1 MVFITDVSPSTSEI
15 YPMNYKE
22 YKYLNDEDYS
32 SYILESQIKPLK
44 VLDASQMIGKI
55 KIDIKKDDLKAV
67 FSSHKFGGNFN
78 NGVLIINEGLYQ
90 FKPLITRSQQYILR
104 GGHMKLKII

>member
-1 MVFITDVSPSTSEI
+1 MEIPYGISMVFITGVSPSTGEI

-32 SYILESQIKPLK
+32 SYVLKSQIKPLK

-55 KIDIKKDDLKAV
+55 KIDMKKDDLKAV
-67 FSSHKFGGNFN
+67 FFH
-78 NGVLIINEGLYQ
+78 LINLVVI
-90 FKPLITRSQQYILR
+90 LIKVY
-104 GGHMKLKII
+104 